1 MPLRRPGI
9 DMKIDLEGL
18 LPDDVAYLYKMPL
31 PQLELLRET
40 IREYEG
46 KGFIEPC
53 FVKYSSSMLF
63 AKKPNRG

>member
-1 MPLRRPGI
+1 MPLRRLGI

-18 LPDDVAYLYKMPL
+18 LLDNVAYLYKMPL

-46 KGFIEPC
+46 KGFIESC
-53 FVKYSSSMLF
+53 FVKYSSSILF

>member
-9 DMKIDLEGL
+9 DIKINLEGL
-18 LPDDVAYLYKMPL
+18 LPDDIAYLYKMPL

-63 AKKPNRG
+63 AKKLNRG